1 MVTTRVALDERAVV
15 RMAVVRMAGEWH
27 VPRLQQSRHD
37 LNPGERKQTWRIITR
52 QCGILTGMCKIM
64 SLRCRGLR
72 CPILLSLASFLF
84 QYVQRPFYIGVA
96 VPGAAA
102 VWGLLA
108 QVPPMGAPPPRR

>member
-1 MVTTRVALDERAVV
+1 MRVALDERAVV
-15 RMAVVRMAGEWH
+15 WMAREWH
-27 VPRLQQSRHD
+27 VPRLQESRHD
-37 LNPGERKQTWRIITR
+37 LDPGDRTPTLRIITC
-52 QCGILTGMCKIM
+52 QCGIFTGKCKIM

>member
-1 MVTTRVALDERAVV
+1 
-15 RMAVVRMAGEWH
+15 
-27 VPRLQQSRHD
+27 
-37 LNPGERKQTWRIITR
+37 
-52 QCGILTGMCKIM
+52 M

-108 QVPPMGAPPPRR
+108 QVPPMGAPPPAAVKPPVLGGRTNFNPPI